1 MKPALG
7 THFLV
12 RTCVDRLAGDGEHT
26 IAAEMNEEEI
36 SGLHEVEVRDA
47 KGKPE
52 TVAVEIKYRRMH
64 VLPPIGKQKRYPALT
79 VLYAQEREEPK
90 HRPRIDWKLITNLPV
105 HSHDDAIEKL
115 DWYAMRWK
123 IETFH
128 KILKSGCKA
137 QEARLRTAER
147 LVKLIAVFCILA
159 WRVFWMTMINRSQP
173 HAKPDLAITDVEMKL
188 LDHLLPDKDP
198 TASHAGTLSSYLVKI
213 AQLSGYLARAS
224 DPPPGNTVMWRGLT
238 RLTDIKLGATIGAEL
253 MDN

>member
-1 MKPALG
+1 M
-7 THFLV
+7 

-26 IAAEMNEEEI
+26 IATEMNEEEI

-52 TVAVEIKYRRMH
+52 TVAVEIKYRRIH
-64 VLPPIGKQKRYPALT
+64 VLPPIGKQKRYPALDLT

-90 HRPRIDWKLITNLPV
+90 HRPRIDWKLISNLPV
-105 HSHDDAIEKL
+105 HAHDDAIEKL

-137 QEARLRTAER
+137 EEARLRTVER
-147 LVKLIAVFCILA
+147 LVKPIAVFCILD
-159 WRVFWMTMINRSQP
+159 WRVFCMTMINRSQP

-188 LDHLLPDKDP
+188 LDHLLFRQGSDHLPCRNR
-198 TASHAGTLSSYLVKI
+198 I
-213 AQLSGYLARAS
+213 ELSGQDRAIGWLSRACQRPAAGQHRHVARPYAPHGHQARRNHQS
-224 DPPPGNTVMWRGLT
+224 RTHG
-238 RLTDIKLGATIGAEL
+238 
-253 MDN
+253 